1 MERRNFGKNGDKLS
15 VIGFGAI
22 VVMNEEQSVAD
33 RFVAEAIDAGI
44 DYFDVAPSY
53 GNAQDQLG
61 PALQPYRNG
70 VFLACKTEQRDGPAA
85 RTALEAA
92 LKVMRTDHFD
102 LYQFHAVST
111 DEDVDRVLAPGGAL
125 EVFVKAKEEGLVRHL
140 GFSAHSEKAAVR
152 LFEAF
157 PFDSVLFPVNFAS
170 LLQGTFGP
178 RIFEAAA
185 RRGASCLALKA
196 VARAMWP
203 EGSERDY
210 PKCWYEPLKDD
221 RLAGLA
227 LRYALSQPIT
237 AALPPGDIRAFRK
250 AVLAVKDG
258 VKPLDASE
266 LAELQAL
273 SAQVKPIFPLD

>member
-1 MERRNFGKNGDKLS
+1 MERRNYGKNGDRLS

-22 VVMNEEQSVAD
+22 VVMDETQPVAD

-92 LKVMRTDHFD
+92 LKVMRTDRFD
-102 LYQFHAVST
+102 LYQFHAVNT
-111 DEDVDRVLAPGGAL
+111 DEDVDRILAPGGAL
-125 EVFVKAKEEGLVRHL
+125 ETFVKAKAEGLVRHL

-170 LLQGTFGP
+170 MLHGVFGP

-185 RRGASCLALKA
+185 SRGASCLALKA
-196 VARAMWP
+196 MARSMWP
-203 EGSERDY
+203 EGAERDFK
-210 PKCWYEPLKDD
+210 KCWYEPLKDD
-221 RLAGLA
+221 HLAGLA
-227 LRYALSQPIT
+227 LRYALSQPIA
-237 AALPPGDIRAFRK
+237 AALPPGDIRAFRQ
-250 AVLAVKDG
+250 AVQAVKDG

-266 LAELQAL
+266 MAELKAL
-273 SAQVKPIFPLD
+273 SGQVKPLFPLG

>member
-1 MERRNFGKNGDKLS
+1 MERRNYGKNGDKLS

-33 RFVAEAIDAGI
+33 RFVAEAIDAGV
-44 DYFDVAPSY
+44 DDFDVAPSY

-125 EVFVKAKEEGLVRHL
+125 EVFVKAKEEGLVRNL

-157 PFDSVLFPVNFAS
+157 PFDSVLFPVNYAS

-185 RRGASCLALKA
+185 HRGASCLALKA
-196 VARAMWP
+196 MARAMWP
-203 EGSERDY
+203 EGAERDY

-221 RLAGLA
+221 HLAGLA
-227 LRYALSQPIT
+227 LRFALSQPIT
-237 AALPPGDIRAFRK
+237 AALPPGDIRAFRN
-250 AVLAVKDG
+250 AVLTLRDG

-266 LAELQAL
+266 MAELQAL